1 MATKATGG
9 TTEDM
14 TIAVAFGNKPAL
26 RAALAGMV
34 GVNINHSNATF
45 SSLVLNEPAQLPE
58 SPGVL
63 NEALLSGHTNS
74 LPNVPQVFYDDD
86 IARGTGV
93 DNGFGDPVVEVGH

>member
-1 MATKATGG
+1 MATKTTGG

-14 TIAVAFGNKPAL
+14 TIAVAFGNKPTPW
-26 RAALAGMV
+26 AALAGMV
-34 GVNINHSNATF
+34 GVNINHSNTTF

-58 SPGVL
+58 GPGVL